1 MRIRSKVIRIQTWLQ
16 DFALSDPDTSRTYN
30 CNANFEKV
38 EVFLLKASFNKLE
51 KIPTALHARNCMNFL
66 TFLHQFSSV
75 TSTEIVGS
83 GSNLVLSS
91 KVKESQ
97 TFMQEALFC

>member
-1 MRIRSKVIRIQTWLQ
+1 MKERRQMHVYVCEITILNPEPETNQEQNS
-16 DFALSDPDTSRTYN
+16 P
-30 CNANFEKV
+30 EK
-38 EVFLLKASFNKLE
+38 KKLE
-51 KIPTALHARNCMNFL
+51 QIPTALHARNCMNFL
-66 TFLHQFSSV
+66 TFLQQFSSV